1 MTDMLPDVKRTR
13 GRPRGSKALRD
24 LYSSGERLG
33 LFLSYL
39 SAGASPD
46 SASCALDVSID
57 TIQNWIRR
65 GERNESAL
73 YARFYADVSRC
84 IREATV
90 ICETKVAKRDEKYW
104 LRHGPAKRIGI
115 EWKEDADT
123 EKQELS
129 TVVNDQAHLTAD
141 SNDVMLA
148 LQELRSAGIDL
159 NALVDAQGSDNAVP
173 VDSTVTDANTIEG
186 EVLAIEDKRTAH
198 DATKIE
204 SSSGLLDSMRS
215 ILSQ

>member
-1 MTDMLPDVKRTR
+1 MTDALTDTKRKR
-13 GRPRGSKALRD
+13 GGQVGSRQLRD
-24 LYSSGERLG
+24 LYANEDRIG

-39 SAGASPD
+39 SAGASPG
-46 SASCALDVSID
+46 SAGGALGIAPSS
-57 TIQNWIRR
+57 IQNWMER
-65 GERNESAL
+65 GREKKGRL
-73 YARFYADVSRC
+73 YVRFIGDVTRC
-84 IREATV
+84 ISEATV
-90 ICETKVAKRDEKYW
+90 LAETKVSKRDEKYW

-159 NALVDAQGSDNAVP
+159 NALVDAQGSASAVP
-173 VDSTVTDANTIEG
+173 DDSAATDTNTVDG
-186 EVLAIEDKRTAH
+186 RVLAIEDKSTAH
-198 DATKIE
+198 DAPKIE